1 MADDDQMS
9 GKEALAVRN
18 KALRYARKNKDTLGM
33 NAIYTRLALSY
44 VENDQIDSAVKY
56 YERALATHL
65 KSPFLYGWVETM
77 ANYGIF

>member
-1 MADDDQMS
+1 
-9 GKEALAVRN
+9 
-18 KALRYARKNKDTLGM
+18 M
-33 NAIYTRLALSY
+33 NAIYTGLALSY